1 MDAPGPYGSLGHT
14 DEEIGPEGKGEFP
27 GLHSELVTEAGLRSG
42 CPGPWC
48 TQHILW
54 ASGGWAG
61 GWAGAVTGNFL
72 EKVTLYWVSEDGSE
86 LT

>member
-1 MDAPGPYGSLGHT
+1 MDAPGPYGSSGHT

-42 CPGPWC
+42 CPGSCC

-61 GWAGAVTGNFL
+61 AVTRNFL
-72 EKVTLYWVSEDGSE
+72 EKVTLCWVSEDG
-86 LT
+86 